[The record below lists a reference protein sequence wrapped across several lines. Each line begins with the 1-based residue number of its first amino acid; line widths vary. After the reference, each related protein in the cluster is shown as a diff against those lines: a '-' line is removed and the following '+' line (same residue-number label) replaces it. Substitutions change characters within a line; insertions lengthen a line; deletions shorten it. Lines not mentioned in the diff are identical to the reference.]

1 MNKKSLL
8 NIIDKK
14 SSFFCKTDNMK
25 IKILFSLFLLFYITL
40 GVQLSYNYD
49 FTKIYNFLFD
59 ADTARV
65 ISDMS
70 DIFGNHYRLSVHP
83 LFVLFTEPIYF
94 IVSGITQD
102 KMLALVFISSVVSA
116 LSVVMVYKII
126 SLFSRDETINLLLSV
141 CYGLTFSN
149 IIFTIGIEL
158 YNIATLFLLLLWYF
172 IAKKL
177 NQAWSK
183 TDYLMFITLG
193 VLTLSI
199 TITNSVIFLI
209 ACFILLISKTM
220 NLKKLVLI
228 NISVGICFMVLDIF
242 QKLIWHNTPLLFGSV
257 GEEKLYMNFNF
268 TFSAIK
274 NVISSCF
281 FNSIISSKI
290 FLSTDNLTNPMLKH
304 ETPQW
309 WTLALLC
316 AFFILIGYFLF
327 KNKKKNLYFNIGLIL
342 SLAFNFTLHLIYGNS
357 SPFLYSLHFV
367 YLIFLLFGVNYSFKN
382 NRKFRKFILFLIS
395 LIILFECIFNGI
407 SFVRILHI
415 TSNYLKPN
423 FYAKT
428 FPLPV
433 LIIMTLI
440 VIISLSVIC
449 YFIYILVKK
458 LKSGKFTFE
467 KIKYIIPLF
476 ALILA
481 FESVFV
487 TVQTSAEYGKF
498 LIFNIKKPA
507 DSLVISKNYT
517 DFKNQYPE
525 DVDAYLDY
533 LTDLDTKTEIK
544 NFDCKSYLIIPNR
557 NTILIQKNDGSFSKV
572 FNSIEY
578 LLHKRKR

>member
-1 MNKKSLL
+1 MNRKSLL

-14 SSFFCKTDNMK
+14 SSFCKTGNMK

-228 NISVGICFMVLDIF
+228 NISVGICFMILDIF

-268 TFSAIK
+268 TFSVIK

-290 FLSTDNLTNPMLKH
+290 FLATDNSTNPVLKH
-304 ETPQW
+304 QTPQW

-327 KNKKKNLYFNIGLIL
+327 KKKKKNLYFNIGLIL

-533 LTDLDTKTEIK
+533 VDEYKDFVDNYKCDVYTQIPDIK
-544 NFDCKSYLIIPNR
+544 FYFLGMGNR
-557 NTILIQKNDGSFSKV
+557 
-572 FNSIEY
+572 
-578 LLHKRKR
+578 RK